1 MSKDQQDEPVCR
13 KPAQQ
18 DHRKVDRGPVTPEA
32 QKRASASELGN
43 AIIEVLKGDG
53 KLLAD
58 TVKSGCLFHGDDRDT
73 AVFEQIRSNCV
84 PKLDWSPTV
93 VTPTKKK
100 QKHKKQNNQHN
111 KHFYVSQCKKTKK
124 TKHKR
129 TQTNDTF
136 FVLGDTRKQKRKT
149 QNDIFYF

>member
-1 MSKDQQDEPVCR
+1 M
-13 KPAQQ
+13 
-18 DHRKVDRGPVTPEA
+18 KVDRGPVTPEA

-93 VTPTKKK
+93 LLQQKK
-100 QKHKKQNNQHN
+100 QKHKKQNNQHS
-111 KHFYVSQCKKTKK
+111 KHFYVSQCKKTE
-124 TKHKR
+124 
-129 TQTNDTF
+129 N
-136 FVLGDTRKQKRKT
+136 
-149 QNDIFYF
+149 

>member
-1 MSKDQQDEPVCR
+1 MSKTQQDAPV
-13 KPAQQ
+13 
-18 DHRKVDRGPVTPEA
+18 KVDRGPVTPEA
-32 QKRASASELGN
+32 QKRASASELSN

-93 VTPTKKK
+93 VTPTEETNTQKDKTTNTVNMFTKK
-100 QKHKKQNNQHN
+100 QKQKG
-111 KHFYVSQCKKTKK
+111 
-124 TKHKR
+124 
-129 TQTNDTF
+129 TQTNDTLF
-136 FVLGDTRKQKRKT
+136 
-149 QNDIFYF
+149 